1 MTVIAVRG
9 RINEQGQLEVNLPAG
24 LPAGEV
30 EVQLVFDAQSSQ
42 SEPEQWT
49 AKELEEL
56 LRVEPLTGAEIVAA
70 GLVGGWENKGITDSS
85 EWVEEQRRKR
95 REERRLTW

>member
-9 RINEQGQLEVNLPAG
+9 RINDQGQLEVNLPKG
-24 LPAGEV
+24 LPVGDV
-30 EVQLVFDAQSSQ
+30 EVQLVFDSQ
-42 SEPEQWT
+42 TSQPEQW
-49 AKELEEL
+49 AAEELEEL

-70 GLVGGWENKGITDSS
+70 GLLGGWENKGITDSS

-95 REERRLTW
+95 QEGRRLTW